1 MTYLPA
7 LSCSVDNTFSPFTS
21 SFYAQSHVH
30 VADSPVFTMASSDT
44 LLASRTSDS
53 YPTSLKFS
61 DQPTNV
67 NFSRPYITGSLASTN
82 DPSNNTTSWGVP
94 LQQSNLAYS
103 SQPPP
108 KQLIANSAPFP
119 HAPTTAIPLYRSGDA
134 LSSQPQPAG
143 RVTSKLQAEGYS
155 EPPLQAGLNILS
167 TPSRLQADLPNS
179 SEVQATPQLC
189 QGSYSRSPITGYQ
202 SSSYSGHAST
212 APYLIHSHP
221 QTNFI
226 PGHSHPPSGR
236 YTSSNAYLH
245 SSQYN
250 CRAENPSPYPPAPAW
265 Q

>member
-1 MTYLPA
+1 M
-7 LSCSVDNTFSPFTS
+7 
-21 SFYAQSHVH
+21 
-30 VADSPVFTMASSDT
+30 
-44 LLASRTSDS
+44 
-53 YPTSLKFS
+53 
-61 DQPTNV
+61 
-67 NFSRPYITGSLASTN
+67 
-82 DPSNNTTSWGVP
+82 
-94 LQQSNLAYS
+94 AYS

-250 CRAENPSPYPPAPAW
+250 CRAENPSPYPPAPAAPRSLHPSL
-265 Q
+265 QTTLQRVPHHLPNQHEGTFPTSYSYDHMHSSGAVRASVQSPSHFSVPRKVTSHSSSTDDETNTTPTINVASHHAKKICR

>member
-1 MTYLPA
+1 MTTITTA
-7 LSCSVDNTFSPFTS
+7 LITCNRASAITALTKLRS
-21 SFYAQSHVH
+21 SLYF
-30 VADSPVFTMASSDT
+30 
-44 LLASRTSDS
+44 R
-53 YPTSLKFS
+53 
-61 DQPTNV
+61 
-67 NFSRPYITGSLASTN
+67 
-82 DPSNNTTSWGVP
+82 
-94 LQQSNLAYS
+94 
-103 SQPPP
+103 QPPP

-250 CRAENPSPYPPAPAW
+250 CRAENPSPYPPAPAAPRSLHPFLANYSSKSAASFT
-265 Q
+265 QST